1 MLTSETAIN
10 YKVIKHTVTFENENI
25 PLELIKLDFDQF
37 IHKLYE
43 IGLYNANKN
52 STFIY
57 IRTDF
62 IADFY
67 LAIVD
72 YCNKECIK
80 YVNRSKRVPPLSPK
94 CENIRDIMYSF
105 KYRNDLGTLIQY
117 LILIFNKVEKIITTN
132 PPTFTLD
139 GKTLTLEI
147 KNNFIK
153 EKHGTD
159 FKTRS
164 RVYGI

>member
-1 MLTSETAIN
+1 
-10 YKVIKHTVTFENENI
+10 
-25 PLELIKLDFDQF
+25 
-37 IHKLYE
+37 
-43 IGLYNANKN
+43 
-52 STFIY
+52 
-57 IRTDF
+57 
-62 IADFY
+62 
-67 LAIVD
+67 
-72 YCNKECIK
+72 
-80 YVNRSKRVPPLSPK
+80 
-94 CENIRDIMYSF
+94 MYSF

-132 PPTFTLD
+132 QPTFTLD

-164 RVYGI
+164 RVHGF